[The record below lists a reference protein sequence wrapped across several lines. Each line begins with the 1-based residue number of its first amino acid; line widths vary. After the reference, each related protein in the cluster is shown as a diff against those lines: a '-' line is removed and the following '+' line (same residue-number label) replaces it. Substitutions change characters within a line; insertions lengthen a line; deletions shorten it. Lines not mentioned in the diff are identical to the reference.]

1 MGWDRFTN
9 GDLIAAAEA
18 GGFDVLITCDQRIRY
33 QQNLS
38 GRRIALVVLT
48 AVQWPVVRG
57 RLLDIQ
63 AAVDAS
69 SVGSYLVVT
78 FDRRA
83 LRRRAFN
90 PKPEC

>member
-9 GDLIAAAEA
+9 GDLIVAAEA

-48 AVQWPVVRG
+48 AVQWPVVRV

-69 SVGSYLVVT
+69 TVGSYLVVT
-78 FDRRA
+78 FDRPA